1 MDLPLLLLILLF
13 GFLIFISM
21 KMNTLLREKDQTA
34 KDLTEMRSLLEMKFQ
49 EQRTSLDM
57 KLQANTTN
65 LVEVSKSMA
74 EVKESN
80 KKIHELGKDIASLS
94 DILKSP
100 KLRGNL
106 GEYLLEEVL
115 KTYLHPDQFSLQYGF
130 KSGEKVDACI
140 HLSGEHILAID
151 SKFPLENFQKYLS
164 TEDENIKDSYY
175 RQFLRDVKKHIDS
188 ISSKYILP
196 QEKTFDFA
204 LMYIPAESIYYDL
217 IASGK
222 EGDLSSYAFGK
233 KVIPV
238 SPSTLFTYIQILLIG
253 FKGLKIEENAEK
265 ILRNISHLQK
275 YIDNMGTEFDKL
287 GKHLG
292 NAQGSYQ
299 TTSKALSKVIMVSEA
314 MEKEVEV
321 EEKKSEVLPVME
333 REKRVEV
340 EW

>member
-1 MDLPLLLLILLF
+1 MEIFFTILGVVAFVLLYMRINAL
-13 GFLIFISM
+13 G
-21 KMNTLLREKDQTA
+21 REKDNVQQELSQMRTLLDTKLYQQTNTLDTRIQA
-34 KDLTEMRSLLEMKFQ
+34 STNNMLELT
-49 EQRTSLDM
+49 RTM
-57 KLQANTTN
+57 T
-65 LVEVSKSMA
+65 

-106 GEYLLEEVL
+106 GEFLLEEVL
-115 KTYLHPDQFSLQYGF
+115 KNYLHPEQYSLQYGF

-140 HLSGEHILAID
+140 HLSGSHILSID
-151 SKFPLENFQKYLS
+151 SKFPLENFQKYLHAGD
-164 TEDENIKDSYY
+164 DEKNSYY
-175 RQFLRDVKKHIDS
+175 RQFLRDVKKHIDA

-196 QEKTFDFA
+196 QEQTFDFA

-217 IASGK
+217 IVSGQ
-222 EGDLSSYAFGK
+222 ESELTTYAFGK

-238 SPSTLFTYIQILLIG
+238 SPSTLFTYIQILLLG

-265 ILRNISHLQK
+265 ILRNISQLQK
-275 YIDNMGTEFDKL
+275 YIENMSIEFDKL

-299 TTSKALSKVIMVSEA
+299 TTTKALSRVVLVSDA
-314 MEKEVEV
+314 MEKEIED
-321 EEKKSEVLPVME
+321 E
-333 REKRVEV
+333 RVEP
-340 EW
+340 ELSTSKKEEIQIHFN

>member
-1 MDLPLLLLILLF
+1 MEIFFTIFGVLAFILLYMRINAL
-13 GFLIFISM
+13 GKEKDTVQKELSQM
-21 KMNTLLREKDQTA
+21 RTLLDTKLYQQTNTIDTRIQA
-34 KDLTEMRSLLEMKFQ
+34 STNNMLELT
-49 EQRTSLDM
+49 RT
-57 KLQANTTN
+57 
-65 LVEVSKSMA
+65 MA

-115 KTYLHPDQFSLQYGF
+115 KNYLHPEQFSLQYGF

-140 HLSGEHILAID
+140 HLSGSHILSID
-151 SKFPLENFQKYLS
+151 SKFPLENFQKYLNA
-164 TEDENIKDSYY
+164 DESDKDAYY
-175 RQFLRDVKKHIDS
+175 RQFLRDVKKHIDA
-188 ISSKYILP
+188 ISTKYILP
-196 QEKTFDFA
+196 QEQTFDFA

-217 IASGK
+217 MVSGQ
-222 EGDLSSYAFGK
+222 ESELTTYAFSK

-238 SPSTLFTYIQILLIG
+238 SPSTLFTYVQILLLG

-265 ILRNISHLQK
+265 ILRNISQLQK
-275 YIDNMGTEFDKL
+275 YIENMSIEFDKL

-299 TTSKALSKVIMVSEA
+299 ATTKALSRVTLVSDA
-314 MEKEVEV
+314 MEKEIE
-321 EEKKSEVLPVME
+321 EEKPELELPAARKE
-333 REKRVEV
+333 NIQVEIL
-340 EW
+340 

>member
-1 MDLPLLLLILLF
+1 MEL
-13 GFLIFISM
+13 FLIILGILGFVLLYLRI
-21 KMNTLLREKDQTA
+21 NTLGKQRDQVQQELSQMRTMLDTKLYQQTNTLDTRIQA
-34 KDLTEMRSLLEMKFQ
+34 STNNMLELT
-49 EQRTSLDM
+49 RT
-57 KLQANTTN
+57 
-65 LVEVSKSMA
+65 MA

-80 KKIHELGKDIASLS
+80 KKIHDLGKDIASLS

-106 GEYLLEEVL
+106 GEFLLEEVL
-115 KTYLHPDQFSLQYGF
+115 KNYLHPEQYSLQYGF

-140 HLSGEHILAID
+140 HLSGSHILSID
-151 SKFPLENFQKYLS
+151 SKFPLENFQKYLHA
-164 TEDENIKDSYY
+164 EDADKDLYY
-175 RQFLRDVKKHIDS
+175 RQFLRDVKKHIDA

-196 QEKTFDFA
+196 QEQTFDFA

-217 IASGK
+217 IVSGQ
-222 EGDLSSYAFGK
+222 ESELITYAFGK

-265 ILRNISHLQK
+265 ILRNISQLQK
-275 YIDNMGTEFDKL
+275 YIENMSVEFDKL

-299 TTSKALSKVIMVSEA
+299 STTKALSRVVLVSDA
-314 MEKEVEV
+314 MEKEIE
-321 EEKKSEVLPVME
+321 EEKPEAELATAK
-333 REKRVEV
+333 RESIHVEIL
-340 EW
+340 

>member
-1 MDLPLLLLILLF
+1 MEIIFIILGILGFFLLYMRLNTIGKEKEHIQQEL
-13 GFLIFISM
+13 ISM
-21 KMNTLLREKDQTA
+21 KTLLDTKLYQQTTTLDTRIQA
-34 KDLTEMRSLLEMKFQ
+34 STNNMLELT
-49 EQRTSLDM
+49 RTMS
-57 KLQANTTN
+57 
-65 LVEVSKSMA
+65 

-80 KKIHELGKDIASLS
+80 KQIHELGKDIASLS

-115 KTYLHPDQFSLQYGF
+115 KTYLHPEQFSLQYAF

-164 TEDENIKDSYY
+164 TEEESGREGYY
-175 RQFLRDVKKHIDS
+175 KQFLRDVKKHIDS

-196 QEKTFDFA
+196 QERTFDFA

-222 EGDLSSYAFGK
+222 EGDLSSYAFAK

-275 YIDNMGTEFDKL
+275 YMENMSLEFDKL

-299 TTSKALSKVIMVSEA
+299 STSKALAKAIMVSEA
-314 MEKEVEV
+314 MEKEVE
-321 EEKKSEVLPVME
+321 EEE
-333 REKRVEV
+333 REIDRREKSVKE
-340 EW
+340 EHIEIHY